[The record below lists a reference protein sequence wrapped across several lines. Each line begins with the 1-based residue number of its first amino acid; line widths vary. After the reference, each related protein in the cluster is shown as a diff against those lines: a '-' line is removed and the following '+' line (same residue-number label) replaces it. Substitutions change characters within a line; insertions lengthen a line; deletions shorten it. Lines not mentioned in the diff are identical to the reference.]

1 MNGHGTQGRLNDP
14 SQAPPRSRAGSR
26 TSYSSSSTSQT
37 TSTHSHRHHH
47 SRCGERPKSHLSR
60 ELSDSASP
68 AVTPMSALLQE
79 RLERERR
86 VESERASSRT
96 VNDLFRSS
104 VDSRAVR
111 SPSPA
116 DSRPISS
123 QSSDSARKK
132 GLGVKEM
139 EQTLSNLHKQNFDL
153 KLELYHRRER
163 QTVLEERLEKLE
175 LLKAETDQINDR
187 LVQEL
192 EKRDKAVEEA
202 VGMIVVLEARVEQ
215 LLRER
220 EMVRQVEAQGLSGV
234 EATPKHKVLL
244 PSGSD
249 EAKTLNR
256 MPSFLSEHNES
267 TENLRSVYLGTR
279 GSVPSLPTMPEATP
293 ETTRG
298 TIRVDSPTLSIL
310 SESSFVSI
318 YGRNKSPDASSPKDG
333 SPSPIDTSSKQR
345 MLALESPT
353 RARSAT
359 PKDRPTTARAVSN
372 EYTHFHTI
380 TDVLGT
386 GGSPLR
392 QLEKM
397 EVTRRARQDAA
408 RAETTSND
416 FSPFARPP
424 SSMAKRKTKQEKREA
439 LEKVLTQGS
448 LGRERGLP
456 PTPDTISTTTLR
468 LYKNSNDTLSYDPGL
483 ANERSYLALSE
494 TTASHHS
501 VPDEHGTGL
510 EPRTQ
515 TTNTQ
520 PASTTA
526 FDSRKL
532 AGTNADYEPQS
543 SGYLLQ
549 RPRSAGDA
557 LRHHKG
563 VEWSSEDSHNQDA
576 DGAESA
582 TSSVDTWLRESMKP
596 TRKVPLDPMCSVSQ
610 AHPNYKADRAS
621 PDLFSFPSSTKG
633 WATSAMFGSLQGTG
647 YLGAGGKGLPS
658 APMADTLDAI
668 GKSLPKPVFSSGVL
682 TPTLDSVSSA
692 PPPPNRRSSLL
703 AKTGSELPGPA
714 SASPARSSPSSRLKT
729 SSAKGNRARSN
740 SIDVR
745 PPSHHLVDM
754 GMAQSR
760 AMTVPPKQIHQPPPS
775 RKASQGHPDMQ
786 GTPSQY
792 SSKQRHYPPTASQT
806 TAAAP
811 PARPRSRGLNHFFRR
826 SIGSADSPTAT
837 PFSAPATETTSKD
850 ERPSIGI
857 PSWGRR
863 GSLAD
868 DDRVGSSATPP
879 PILRSKAPERK
890 VEFDDD
896 GGVELEPRGN
906 EGMPLGTMHDRGG
919 SAVERSEGAPI
930 ANGGAPVGGGK
941 RKWLN
946 LAKVGSLRNR

>member
-1 MNGHGTQGRLNDP
+1 MNGHGTQGQLDDP
-14 SQAPPRSRAGSR
+14 ARAPPPRPRAGSR
-26 TSYSSSSTSQT
+26 TSHSSSSTSQT

-47 SRCGERPKSHLSR
+47 SRCGERAKSHLSR
-60 ELSDSASP
+60 ELSDGASL

-96 VNDLFRSS
+96 GNDLFRSS
-104 VDSRAVR
+104 VDNRAIR

-163 QTVLEERLEKLE
+163 QTVLEERLERLE
-175 LLKAETDQINDR
+175 LQKAETDQMNDR

-220 EMVRQVEAQGLSGV
+220 EMVRQVEAQGLPGV
-234 EATPKHKVLL
+234 EATPKRKIHL

-256 MPSFLSEHNES
+256 MPSFLSEHSES
-267 TENLRSVYLGTR
+267 TENLRNVYLGAR
-279 GSVPSLPTMPEATP
+279 GNVSSLPTMPEATP

-298 TIRVDSPTLSIL
+298 SIRLDSPTLSIL
-310 SESSFVSI
+310 SQSSFVSV
-318 YGRNKSPDASSPKDG
+318 YGRNKSPDASSPKEE
-333 SPSPIDTSSKQR
+333 SPSLPDTPSMQR

-353 RARSAT
+353 RVRSAT
-359 PKDRPTTARAVSN
+359 PKNRSSTTRTVSN

-380 TDVLGT
+380 TDVLGS
-386 GGSPLR
+386 GNSPLR
-392 QLEKM
+392 QLEKV
-397 EVTRRARQDAA
+397 EITRRALQDAA
-408 RAETTSND
+408 RAQTTAND

-424 SSMAKRKTKQEKREA
+424 SSMAKRRTKQEKREA

-468 LYKNSNDTLSYDPGL
+468 LYKNSNDTLSHEPSL
-483 ANERSYLALSE
+483 TNERSYLALSE

-526 FDSRKL
+526 FDSRRL
-532 AGTNADYEPQS
+532 AVKNEDTDQ
-543 SGYLLQ
+543 LQ
-549 RPRSAGDA
+549 RPQSAGDA
-557 LRHHKG
+557 LRHYKG
-563 VEWSSEDSHNQDA
+563 VEWGSDNPHERDA
-576 DGAESA
+576 DGAEST

-596 TRKVPLDPMCSVSQ
+596 ARKAPLDPMSSVSQ
-610 AHPNYKADRAS
+610 AHPNYRADRAS

-633 WATSAMFGSLQGTG
+633 WATNAMFGSLQGAG
-647 YLGAGGKGLPS
+647 YLGAGGKGLPG

-682 TPTLDSVSSA
+682 TPTLDSVNSA
-692 PPPPNRRSSLL
+692 PPPPNRRSSLQ
-703 AKTGSELPGPA
+703 AKTGSDLSGTA
-714 SASPARSSPSSRLKT
+714 SASPARSSPSSRLKK
-729 SSAKGNRARSN
+729 SVAKGSRARSN
-740 SIDVR
+740 SIDIR
-745 PPSHHLVDM
+745 PPSRHPTD
-754 GMAQSR
+754 MAQSR
-760 AMTVPPKQIHQPPPS
+760 AMTVPPKQVHQPPPP
-775 RKASQGHPDMQ
+775 RKVSQSHPDTQ
-786 GTPSQY
+786 GTPSQS
-792 SSKQRHYPPTASQT
+792 SSKQRHYPPTASQ
-806 TAAAP
+806 APSAAP
-811 PARPRSRGLNHFFRR
+811 PPRPRSRGLNHFFRR
-826 SIGSADSPTAT
+826 STGSADPPVAA
-837 PFSAPATETTSKD
+837 PFSAPAPEMTSKD
-850 ERPSIGI
+850 ERPLIGI

-863 GSLAD
+863 GSLVD
-868 DDRVGSSATPP
+868 DDRDNSSATPP

-890 VEFDDD
+890 VEFDDEG
-896 GGVELEPRGN
+896 GGVELE
-906 EGMPLGTMHDRGG
+906 LQ
-919 SAVERSEGAPI
+919 SSEGAPVGTVHD
-930 ANGGAPVGGGK
+930 GGAPTVEQSGGAPIASGGPHVGGGK
-941 RKWLN
+941 RRWLN
-946 LAKVGSLRNR
+946 LARVGSLRNR

>member
-1 MNGHGTQGRLNDP
+1 MNGHGAQGQLNDP
-14 SQAPPRSRAGSR
+14 FQAPPRPRAGSR
-26 TSYSSSSTSQT
+26 PSYSSSSTSQT

-60 ELSDSASP
+60 ELSGSASP
-68 AVTPMSALLQE
+68 VVTPMSALLQE
-79 RLERERR
+79 RLERERKI
-86 VESERASSRT
+86 ESERASSRT
-96 VNDLFRSS
+96 VN
-104 VDSRAVR
+104 RAVR

-123 QSSDSARKK
+123 QSSDSTRKK
-132 GLGVKEM
+132 GLGAKEM

-175 LLKAETDQINDR
+175 LRKAETDQINDR

-220 EMVRQVEAQGLSGV
+220 EMVRQVEAHGLPVV

-249 EAKTLNR
+249 EAKTLDR

-267 TENLRSVYLGTR
+267 TENLRNVYLEAR
-279 GSVPSLPTMPEATP
+279 GSVPSLSTMPEATP

-298 TIRVDSPTLSIL
+298 TIRLDSPTLSIL
-310 SESSFVSI
+310 SESSFVSV
-318 YGRNKSPDASSPKDG
+318 YGRNKSPDASSPKNG
-333 SPSPIDTSSKQR
+333 GRSLMDTPSKQR

-353 RARSAT
+353 RVRSTT
-359 PKDRPTTARAVSN
+359 PKDHPSTARAISN
-372 EYTHFHTI
+372 EYGQFHTI

-397 EVTRRARQDAA
+397 EVTRRALQDAA
-408 RAETTSND
+408 RAQTTSND

-424 SSMAKRKTKQEKREA
+424 SSMAKRKTKQEKRDA

-448 LGRERGLP
+448 LGRERALP

-468 LYKNSNDTLSYDPGL
+468 LYKDSNDTLSHDPGST
-483 ANERSYLALSE
+483 NERSYLTPSE

-501 VPDEHGTGL
+501 VPDEHTTGL
-510 EPRTQ
+510 EPRTH

-526 FDSRKL
+526 FDSRRL
-532 AGTNADYEPQS
+532 TGANTNNEPQS
-543 SGYLLQ
+543 SGYQLQ
-549 RPRSAGDA
+549 RPQSAGDV
-557 LRHHKG
+557 LRHQKG
-563 VEWSSEDSHNQDA
+563 IEWSSEDSFDQDA
-576 DGAESA
+576 DGAEST
-582 TSSVDTWLRESMKP
+582 TSSVDTWLRESRKP
-596 TRKVPLDPMCSVSQ
+596 ARKTPLDPMSSVSQ
-610 AHPNYKADRAS
+610 AHPNFKPDRAS

-633 WATSAMFGSLQGTG
+633 WATSVMFGSLHGAG
-647 YLGAGGKGLPS
+647 YLGAGEKSSSS
-658 APMADTLDAI
+658 APTADALDAL
-668 GKSLPKPVFSSGVL
+668 GKSLPKPVFSSGGL
-682 TPTLDSVSSA
+682 TPTLDSLNSA
-692 PPPPNRRSSLL
+692 PPPPNRRSSLF
-703 AKTGSELPGPA
+703 AKTGSELPGA
-714 SASPARSSPSSRLKT
+714 SSASPARPSPSSRWKKNP
-729 SSAKGNRARSN
+729 AKGNRARSN

-745 PPSHHLVDM
+745 PPTRNLTDV

-760 AMTVPPKQIHQPPPS
+760 AMTVPPKQVHQPPPAPRNVS
-775 RKASQGHPDMQ
+775 HGRSDIQS
-786 GTPSQY
+786 TPSQP
-792 SSKQRHYPPTASQT
+792 SSKQRHYPPTASQVNAT
-806 TAAAP
+806 VP
-811 PARPRSRGLNHFFRR
+811 PPRPRSRGLNNFFRR
-826 SIGSADSPTAT
+826 STGSADPPVVT
-837 PFSAPATETTSKD
+837 PSSTSATETTLKD
-850 ERPSIGI
+850 DRPLIGI

-863 GSLAD
+863 GSLFDEERAN
-868 DDRVGSSATPP
+868 SSATPP

-896 GGVELEPRGN
+896 GGVELEPQVSEGVPVGN
-906 EGMPLGTMHDRGG
+906 MHDSGG
-919 SAVERSEGAPI
+919 SMADRSGGAPI

-946 LAKVGSLRNR
+946 LARVGSLRNR